1 MKQLFSILAM
11 CAFSIAA
18 FAQQNEDQNP
28 ANQKM
33 LEKSRALNQLG
44 DNEIRLNIPYA
55 IAGIPE
61 INYER
66 YLADNMGLGI
76 AGAYS
81 FEKVEN
87 MRLRYQLMPYA
98 RLYFGEKKASGFFI
112 EANMGLIGQKSREIY
127 YDISGSIISDSL
139 KKSINAGFGAA
150 AGAKFLA
157 RNGFVGEVYLG
168 MGRLFGNS
176 IIYAY
181 PRLGICLGKRF

>member
-1 MKQLFSILAM
+1 MKKIFSLFLLLNISIIGM
-11 CAFSIAA
+11 
-18 FAQQNEDQNP
+18 AQQSESA

-33 LEKSRALNQLG
+33 IEKSRALNQLG
-44 DNEIRLNIPYA
+44 DNEIRINIPYA

-66 YLADNMGLGI
+66 FLADNMGLGV
-76 AGAYS
+76 AVAYS
-81 FEKVEN
+81 FEKIEN
-87 MRLRYQLMPYA
+87 MRLRYQLLPYA

-112 EANMGLIGQKSREIY
+112 EANMGLFGQESRETY
-127 YDISGSIISDSL
+127 FDIGGSMVSDSL
-139 KKSINAGFGAA
+139 RKSVNAGFGAA

-157 RNGFVGEVYLG
+157 RNGFTGEIYFG

-176 IIYAY
+176 INGAF

>member
-1 MKQLFSILAM
+1 MKKIISLFTLLNISV
-11 CAFSIAA
+11 IAI
-18 FAQQNEDQNP
+18 AQQSENA

-33 LEKSRALNQLG
+33 LEKTKVLNQLG
-44 DNEIRLNIPYA
+44 DNEIRLNIAYA

-61 INYER
+61 FNYER
-66 YLADNMGLGI
+66 FLADNMGLGI
-76 AGAYS
+76 ACAYS

-87 MRLRYQLMPYA
+87 MRLRYEAIPYA

-112 EANMGLIGQKSREIY
+112 EANMGIIGQQSTEVIYGVGGMTVTDSAIKS
-127 YDISGSIISDSL
+127 L
-139 KKSINAGFGAA
+139 NVGFGAA

-176 IIYAY
+176 INYAY
-181 PRLGICLGKRF
+181 PRIGICLGKRF

>member
-1 MKQLFSILAM
+1 MKQLLSILALF
-11 CAFSIAA
+11 AFSTVA
-18 FAQQNEDQNP
+18 FAQQNENQNP

-33 LEKSRALNQLG
+33 LEKSRALGQLG
-44 DNEIRLNIPYA
+44 DNEIRINIPYA

-61 INYER
+61 VNYER
-66 YLADNMGLGI
+66 YLADNMGLGV

-81 FEKVEN
+81 FEKVDN
-87 MRLRYQLMPYA
+87 MRLRYQIMPYA
-98 RLYFGEKKASGFFI
+98 RLYFGEKKACGFFI
-112 EANMGLIGQKSREIY
+112 EANLGLIGQQSREIY
-127 YDISGSIISDSL
+127 YGVGGMTITDSSR
-139 KKSINAGFGAA
+139 KSFNAGFGAA

-176 IIYAY
+176 ITYAY

>member
-1 MKQLFSILAM
+1 MKQLLSILVLF
-11 CAFSIAA
+11 AFSTVAI
-18 FAQQNEDQNP
+18 AQQNENQNS

-33 LEKSRALNQLG
+33 LEKSKALGQLG
-44 DNEIRLNIPYA
+44 DNEIRINIPYA

-66 YLADNMGLGI
+66 FLADNMGLGI

-81 FEKVEN
+81 FEKVDN
-87 MRLRYQLMPYA
+87 MRLRYQIMPYA
-98 RLYFGEKKASGFFI
+98 RLYFGEKKACGFFI
-112 EANMGLIGQKSREIY
+112 EANLGLIGQQSREIY
-127 YDISGSIISDSL
+127 YGVGGMTITDSSR
-139 KKSINAGFGAA
+139 KSFNAGFGAA

-176 IIYAY
+176 ITYAY

>member
-1 MKQLFSILAM
+1 MKHSILFLAM
-11 CAFSIAA
+11 IAFASIA
-18 FAQQNEDQNP
+18 FAQQNEGQNP

-55 IAGIPE
+55 IAGLPE

-66 YLADNMGLGI
+66 FLADNMGLGI

-112 EANMGLIGQKSREIY
+112 EANLGLIGQQSREIY
-127 YDISGSIISDSL
+127 YGVGGMTITDSAR
-139 KKSINAGFGAA
+139 KSINVGFGAA

-176 IIYAY
+176 ITYAY

>member
-1 MKQLFSILAM
+1 MKQLFSILVM

-176 IIYAY
+176 ITYAY

>member
-1 MKQLFSILAM
+1 MKKIISLFTLLIISVIG
-11 CAFSIAA
+11 I
-18 FAQQNEDQNP
+18 AQQNENVP
-28 ANQKM
+28 NQKM
-33 LEKSRALNQLG
+33 LEKSKALNQLG
-44 DNEIRLNIPYA
+44 NNEIRLNIAYA

-66 YLADNMGLGI
+66 FLADNMGLGI

-81 FEKVEN
+81 FETVEN
-87 MRLRYQLMPYA
+87 MRLRYLAIPYA

-112 EANMGLIGQKSREIY
+112 EANMGIIGQQSTEEIY
-127 YDISGSIISDSL
+127 GVGGMTVTDSTRKTL
-139 KKSINAGFGAA
+139 NIGFGAA

-168 MGRLFGNS
+168 MGRIFGNS
-176 IIYAY
+176 INYAY